1 MFVWTLASRVWA
13 VVLTWGLIW
22 SNWGSV
28 CDVASKTGANGSVRL
43 LESQVEALG
52 NVVSNID
59 VVGSVCEPE
68 SNTRGVWMS
77 FGCFRTAKGS
87 VCVLELKARL
97 LESKARLVFCFRG
110 LPCLE
115 SLLLDDSRYRIRG

>member
-13 VVLTWGLIW
+13 VVLTWGLIL

-28 CDVASKTGANGSVRL
+28 CDVALKTGANGSVWL

-52 NVVSNID
+52 NVVLNID
-59 VVGSVCEPE
+59 VVGSVCEPK
-68 SNTRGVWMS
+68 SNMRVIWMS
-77 FGCFRTAKGS
+77 FGCFGTAKGS

-97 LESKARLVFCFRG
+97 VFALEA
-110 LPCLE
+110 
-115 SLLLDDSRYRIRG
+115 LLASRACC